1 MHKFI
6 ACGLETRVKYA
17 FFK

>member
-17 FFK
+17 FFR